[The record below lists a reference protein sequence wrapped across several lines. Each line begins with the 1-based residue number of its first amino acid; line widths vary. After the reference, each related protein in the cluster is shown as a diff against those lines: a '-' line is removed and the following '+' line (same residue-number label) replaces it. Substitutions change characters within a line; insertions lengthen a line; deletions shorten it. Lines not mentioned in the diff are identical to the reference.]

1 MVVVI
6 CVIIVFDTC
15 RYSILINMVSS
26 FIRQRKYFVTPKII
40 IEWHVPVIAQLLKN
54 NVIIIKKKK
63 NLIDINNKT
72 ILSAAA
78 V

>member
-1 MVVVI
+1 MVAI
-6 CVIIVFDTC
+6 CAIIVFDPWKC
-15 RYSILINMVSS
+15 SIRINIVFS

-40 IEWHVPVIAQLLKN
+40 IEWHVPLIAQLLKN
-54 NVIIIKKKK
+54 NVIIVKEK
-63 NLIDINNKT
+63 NLIDINNKI

>member
-1 MVVVI
+1 MV
-6 CVIIVFDTC
+6 F
-15 RYSILINMVSS
+15 S

-40 IEWHVPVIAQLLKN
+40 IEGHVPLIAQLLKN